1 MRPITAADFMYQHL
15 MEVPVSQ
22 ISLMHFSH
30 LAHPA
35 PIPMNKNCF
44 AAHTLIFL

>member
-1 MRPITAADFMYQHL
+1 MRPITAADFMCL
-15 MEVPVSQ
+15 MEVPVPQ